1 MYASHMN
8 FRNIASERNS
18 DTNYLP
24 PWARYEHQM
33 RYQFAKQYVSGKD
46 VVDCACGSGE
56 SSSIFASAGAKSV
69 IGIDLDELAISDA
82 RSKYVAKNLG
92 FLKND
97 GIDIPVPD
105 QSCDVVVS
113 LETIEHVLNDVH
125 FVKEIHRVLRS
136 GGILICSTPNREI
149 TNPRTLITD
158 KPWNQFHVREYSFDE
173 FENLFDRM
181 FFSVLNGGQNPSL
194 KMRRILINYFA
205 KIFGTKLAIRSLQ
218 IWKCRWFIFRKS
230 RLHKV
235 QTGDMN
241 SFEFFVLVL
250 EKSS

>member
-1 MYASHMN
+1 MYNSQMI
-8 FRNIASERNS
+8 FKNIASERNS
-18 DTNYLP
+18 DTSYLP

-56 SSSIFASAGAKSV
+56 SSAIFASAGAKSV
-69 IGIDLDELAISDA
+69 IGIDLDERAISEA
-82 RSKYVAKNLG
+82 SLKYVGENLSFRKN
-92 FLKND
+92 N

-105 QSCDVVVS
+105 VSCDVVVS
-113 LETIEHVLNDVH
+113 LETIEHVANDAH
-125 FVKEIHRVLRS
+125 FVEEIHRVLRS
-136 GGILICSTPNREI
+136 GGLLICSTPNRVI
-149 TNPRTLITD
+149 TNPRTSIID
-158 KPWNQFHVREYSFDE
+158 KPWNQFHVREYSFIE
-173 FENLFDRM
+173 FENLFGRM
-181 FFSVLNGGQNPSL
+181 FFSVLNRGQNPSL
-194 KMRRILINYFA
+194 KMRIIAINFFA
-205 KIFGTKLAIRSLQ
+205 KIFGTKLAIRLLQ
-218 IWKCRWFIFRKS
+218 IWKSRWFIFRES